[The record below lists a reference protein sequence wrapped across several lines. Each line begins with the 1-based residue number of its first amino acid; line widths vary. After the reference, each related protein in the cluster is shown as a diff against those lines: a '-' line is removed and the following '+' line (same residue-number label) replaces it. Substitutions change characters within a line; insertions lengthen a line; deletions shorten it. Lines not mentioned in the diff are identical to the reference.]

1 MSQETNFNYRLL
13 DMLLKTLQ
21 MTLKERLNVVI
32 FVNVTYK
39 KCFKNF
45 LMTL

>member
-1 MSQETNFNYRLL
+1 MSQETNFSYRVL

-32 FVNVTYK
+32 FVMSLTRNVLRTS
-39 KCFKNF
+39 
-45 LMTL
+45 